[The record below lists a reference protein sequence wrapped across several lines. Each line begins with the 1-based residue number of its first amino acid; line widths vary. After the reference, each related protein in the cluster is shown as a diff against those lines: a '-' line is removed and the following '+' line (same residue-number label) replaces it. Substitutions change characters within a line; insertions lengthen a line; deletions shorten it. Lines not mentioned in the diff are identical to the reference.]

1 MIERSGTPYYIAP
14 EVLNKE
20 YNQKCDIWSIGV
32 ITYIMICGFPP
43 FNADDD
49 EEIMKK
55 AKLGKFDF
63 P

>member
-32 ITYIMICGFPP
+32 ITYIMICGYPP
-43 FNADDD
+43 FNDDD
-49 EEIMKK
+49 DIEIMKK
-55 AKLGKFDF
+55 VKLGVFEF

>member
-1 MIERSGTPYYIAP
+1 
-14 EVLNKE
+14 
-20 YNQKCDIWSIGV
+20 
-32 ITYIMICGFPP
+32 MICGFPP